1 MSNSIHINANK
12 IRPANAMYHQI
23 QNIKQKKVTKQDKF
37 VSLEH
42 LPSSS
47 GVSSDMSS
55 EENFPPHSAK
65 DRLRSERALAAKVL
79 KVLTNPPP
87 KPARQFLT
95 SYQEGEALYAV
106 NMTYEQM
113 EKTERTL
120 QKVKI

>member
-1 MSNSIHINANK
+1 M
-12 IRPANAMYHQI
+12 
-23 QNIKQKKVTKQDKF
+23 
-37 VSLEH
+37 SLEL
-42 LPSSS
+42 LPSSSS

-55 EENFPPHSAK
+55 EENCPPHSAK
-65 DRLRSERALAAKVL
+65 DRLRSERALAAKVS

-113 EKTERTL
+113 EKTERTFIAKSKNL
-120 QKVKI
+120 I